1 MVAKFAKLKKKNTIA
16 KISFRLNYSL
26 AWKVITSNGSLVDAI
41 VAGCSTVEEDRSVTS
56 VGWGGRYAEVIN
68 L

>member
-1 MVAKFAKLKKKNTIA
+1 M
-16 KISFRLNYSL
+16 
-26 AWKVITSNGSLVDAI
+26 ITSNGSLVDAI